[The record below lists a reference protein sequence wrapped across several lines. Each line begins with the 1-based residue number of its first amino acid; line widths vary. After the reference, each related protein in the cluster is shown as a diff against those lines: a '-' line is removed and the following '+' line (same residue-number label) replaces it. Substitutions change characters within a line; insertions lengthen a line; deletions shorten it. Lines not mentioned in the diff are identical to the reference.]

1 MDKFV
6 NAAKDFL
13 DDDKDKR
20 HEQSQQ
26 QYGGEQQQYGQQQ
39 QQYGQE
45 QYGQQQQ
52 YGQGQYGQQQQYPPP
67 GGVQSHGGG
76 SGISSFFGN
85 LDFDHAKEEASKN
98 AGSSGDKDLFSSILG
113 SLGQKQN
120 KLASEDLDEEDAIK
134 KHKKTYDDSEDEEDD
149 KSMGTAAA
157 LQALKLFN
165 KGETKSSGSS
175 SSSQSAFLGLAMAEA
190 SKLFDDKAAKGKVS
204 SDASKESVV
213 QQAGEVAFKMYLKN
227 QGEQQGGLLGLAS
240 KFMSK

>member
-1 MDKFV
+1 MDKLV
-6 NAAKDFL
+6 SAAKDFL

-20 HEQSQQ
+20 QDQSQQQ
-26 QYGGEQQQYGQQQ
+26 QYGGGQQYGQQ

-52 YGQGQYGQQQQYPPP
+52 YPPP
-67 GGVQSHGGG
+67 GGVRTESHGGG

-85 LDFDHAKEEASKN
+85 LDFDHAKEEANKN
-98 AGSSGDKDLFSSILG
+98 AGSSGDKDLFSNILG

-120 KLASEDLDEEDAIK
+120 KLANEDLDEEDAIK
-134 KHKKTYDDSEDEEDD
+134 KHKKTYEDSEDEEDD

-157 LQALKLFN
+157 MQALKLFN
-165 KGETKSSGSS
+165 KGETKSS

-190 SKLFDDKAAKGKVS
+190 SKLFDDKAAKGKVT

-213 QQAGEVAFKMYLKN
+213 QQAGEVALKMYLKN
-227 QGEQQGGLLGLAS
+227 QGEQQGGIMGLAS
-240 KFMSK
+240 KFMNK